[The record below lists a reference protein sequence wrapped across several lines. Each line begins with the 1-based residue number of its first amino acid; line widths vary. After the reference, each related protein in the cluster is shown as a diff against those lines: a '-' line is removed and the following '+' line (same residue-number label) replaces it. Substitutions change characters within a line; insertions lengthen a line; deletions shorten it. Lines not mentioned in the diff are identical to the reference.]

1 MAKQVSFYFTRR
13 LRFLKLKDTYLN
25 RRTVCYLPNISS
37 EMVKPSSAG
46 GGTNLASCAVA
57 AVFIVFAIIAAVTV
71 YLTVFRPRDPEISV
85 TNVKVPS
92 FSVANSS
99 VSFSY
104 SQLSSVRNPNR
115 AAFSHYN
122 NRIELF
128 YYGNRIGFI
137 FIPAG
142 EIEPGQ
148 TKRMDASFSVD
159 SFPLA
164 SSSASRVSAADF
176 QRPGS
181 GLVVGE
187 ESRAGSTVEI
197 ESKLEMSGRVRVLGL
212 FTHRIAA
219 KCNCRIAISTVDGSI
234 VAVRC

>member
-1 MAKQVSFYFTRR
+1 MAK
-13 LRFLKLKDTYLN
+13 
-25 RRTVCYLPNISS
+25 SS
-37 EMVKPSSAG
+37 S
-46 GGTNLASCAVA
+46 NLASCAVA
-57 AVFIVFAIIAAVTV
+57 TVFIVFLIIAAVTV

-99 VSFSY
+99 VSFTF
-104 SQLSSVRNPNR
+104 SQFSAIRNPNR

-122 NRIELF
+122 NKIQLF
-128 YYGNRIGFI
+128 YYGNRIGFT

-142 EIEPGQ
+142 EIESGR
-148 TKRMDASFSVD
+148 TKRMAANFSVQ

-164 SSSASRVSAADF
+164 ASSSQISAAEI
-176 QRPGS
+176 QRSGS
-181 GLVVGE
+181 
-187 ESRAGSTVEI
+187 GSTVEI
-197 ESKLEMSGRVRVLGL
+197 ESKLEMAGRVRVLGL

-219 KCNCRIAISTVDGSI
+219 KSSCRIAISTSDGSI

>member
-1 MAKQVSFYFTRR
+1 MAK
-13 LRFLKLKDTYLN
+13 
-25 RRTVCYLPNISS
+25 SS
-37 EMVKPSSAG
+37 SSSG
-46 GGTNLASCAVA
+46 RTNLASCAVA
-57 AVFIVFAIIAAVTV
+57 TSFIVLVIVAAVTV

-99 VSFSY
+99 LSFTF
-104 SQLSSVRNPNR
+104 SQFSAVRNPNR

-122 NRIELF
+122 NKIQLF
-128 YYGNRIGFI
+128 YYRNRIGFI

-142 EIEPGQ
+142 EIESGR
-148 TKRMDASFSVD
+148 TKRMSATFSVQ

-164 SSSASRVSAADF
+164 PSTSQISAADY
-176 QRPGS
+176 QRSGS
-181 GLVVGE
+181 VYGTGLVE
-187 ESRAGSTVEI
+187 ADKRAGSTVEI
-197 ESKLEMSGRVRVLGL
+197 ESKLEMAGRVRVLGL

-219 KCNCRIAISTVDGSI
+219 KSNCRIAISTSDGSI

>member
-1 MAKQVSFYFTRR
+1 MAK
-13 LRFLKLKDTYLN
+13 
-25 RRTVCYLPNISS
+25 
-37 EMVKPSSAG
+37 PSG
-46 GGTNLASCAVA
+46 GGRTNLASCAVA
-57 AVFIVFAIIAAVTV
+57 AVFIVFAIIASVTV

-99 VSFSY
+99 VSFTY
-104 SQLSSVRNPNR
+104 SQLSSVKNPNR

-122 NRIELF
+122 NRVELF

-137 FIPAG
+137 FVPAG

-148 TKRMDASFSVD
+148 TKKMAADFSVD

-164 SSSASRVSAADF
+164 SASSASRVSAADF
-176 QRPGS
+176 ERAGF
-181 GLVVGE
+181 GLVEGD
-187 ESRAGSTVEI
+187 SRAGSTVEI
-197 ESKLEMSGRVRVLGL
+197 ESRVEMAGRVRVLGL
-212 FTHRIAA
+212 FTHQIAA

>member
-1 MAKQVSFYFTRR
+1 MAKPY
-13 LRFLKLKDTYLN
+13 
-25 RRTVCYLPNISS
+25 SS
-37 EMVKPSSAG
+37 SG
-46 GGTNLASCAVA
+46 RTNLASCAVA
-57 AVFIVFAIIAAVTV
+57 TIFIVFVIIAAVTV

-99 VSFSY
+99 VSFTF
-104 SQLSSVRNPNR
+104 SQFSAVRNPNR

-122 NRIELF
+122 NKIQLF

-142 EIEPGQ
+142 EIESGR
-148 TKRMDASFSVD
+148 TKRMSATFSVQ

-164 SSSASRVSAADF
+164 PSASRISAVDF
-176 QRPGS
+176 GA
-181 GLVVGE
+181 GLAEVDKRG
-187 ESRAGSTVEI
+187 GSTVEI
-197 ESKLEMSGRVRVLGL
+197 ESKLEMAGRVRVLGL
-212 FTHRIAA
+212 FTHGIAG
-219 KCNCRIAISTVDGSI
+219 KSNCRIAISTIDGSI

>member
-1 MAKQVSFYFTRR
+1 MA
-13 LRFLKLKDTYLN
+13 
-25 RRTVCYLPNISS
+25 
-37 EMVKPSSAG
+37 KPSSGG

-57 AVFIVFAIIAAVTV
+57 AIFIVFAIIAAVTV

-85 TNVKVPS
+85 TNVNVPS

-122 NRIELF
+122 NRIQLF

-137 FIPAG
+137 FVPAG

-148 TKRMDASFSVD
+148 TKKMAADFSVD

-164 SSSASRVSAADF
+164 SSASRVSAGDF

-181 GLVVGE
+181 GFGTGLMGE

-197 ESKLEMSGRVRVLGL
+197 ESRLEMAGRVRVLGL
-212 FTHRIAA
+212 FTHQIAA